1 MKTESGRNR
10 IVRPA
15 GIELTMA
22 AEERLQL
29 NADSRVLSLG
39 SGGGDLECYLVSKY
53 KLDLTGVDNDE
64 AEVKLANEL
73 AASQGLSSNARF
85 FMGDAAWL
93 DFPAETF
100 DLVFACGSLLGF
112 FDRGVEETARVLK
125 KGGSAVMIDLVP
137 VCADIPRNFIDYW
150 NERGV
155 RILYPETIE
164 QEFSRRGME
173 TAFRKVY
180 HDPLWW
186 EIYFRNQQ
194 ASPLTLQIQ
203 TYRECAG
210 VMLGIFRK
218 SGD

>member
-1 MKTESGRNR
+1 
-10 IVRPA
+10 
-15 GIELTMA
+15 MA
-22 AEERLQL
+22 AEERLHL
-29 NADSRVLSLG
+29 DSDTRVLSLG
-39 SGGGDLECYLVSKY
+39 SGGGDLECYLASKY

-64 AEVKLANEL
+64 DAVRHANEL
-73 AASQGLSSNARF
+73 AGAEGLSARTRF
-85 FMGDAAWL
+85 FTGDAAWL
-93 DFPAETF
+93 DFPDETF

-112 FDRGVEETARVLK
+112 FDRGVEETARVLR

-137 VCADIPRNFIDYW
+137 ICADIPKNFIDYW

-173 TAFRKVY
+173 AGFRKVY

-194 ASPLTLQIQ
+194 ESPLTIQMQ

-218 SGD
+218 SGN